1 METFTVRGL
10 REHSG
15 TLIHDAEKGKLSVVT
30 KRGKPVF
37 LAIPFNEELIQAGL
51 CPAIAVNLYKE
62 GILTLEKS
70 AKFAGQSI
78 ELFMERL
85 SNLDIPTA
93 DYPAHEIQQEL
104 EQFV

>member
-15 TLIHDAEKGKLSVVT
+15 VLIHDAEEGKLSVVT

-51 CPAIAVNLYKE
+51 RPAIAVNLYKE
-62 GILTLEKS
+62 GVLTLEKS
-70 AKFAGQSI
+70 AKFSGQTI
-78 ELFMERL
+78 ESFIERL
-85 SNLDIPTA
+85 GKLDISIV
-93 DYPAHEIQQEL
+93 DYPASEVAEEL
-104 EQFV
+104 KSFG

>member
-15 TLIHDAEKGKLSVVT
+15 ILIHDAEQGKLSVVT

-37 LAIPFNEELIQAGL
+37 LAIPFNEDLIQTGL
-51 CPAIAVNLYKE
+51 RAAIAVNLYKE

-70 AKFAGQSI
+70 AKFAGQSMEI
-78 ELFMERL
+78 FMERL
-85 SNLDIPTA
+85 SKLDIPTV
-93 DYPAHEIQQEL
+93 DYSASEIAEEL
-104 EQFV
+104 KSFV